1 MLTKLVKFDVSEQEN
16 AKPFHR
22 LQEEYGLPVPNFRKF
37 PNLSFA

>member
-22 LQEEYGLPVPNFRKF
+22 LKEEFGLPVPNFRIF
-37 PNLSFA
+37 LNLSLS